1 LGGFPRRL
9 DSTGNTAN
17 RKTERLFFNDY
28 YISTEEITM
37 KNQTFIAIAV
47 ILLFILSL
55 QTYMMFQLNE
65 KLDQLNPAVTETD
78 TARSAPPQ
86 MDLNEDLFKDQPWTP
101 YEEIQRMQ
109 NAIEGIFEDSFSRF
123 HLNAPAGSLHK
134 SPDVDLQEKPDA
146 YIVTMNV
153 PGADESTLKVELEDQ
168 RLHITMRTERAKEE
182 KTENDKEGQYRHQE
196 RFIGEFQRVLT
207 LPGPADASKMKT
219 DYTKG
224 VLTITI
230 PKK

>member
-78 TARSAPPQ
+78 TA
-86 MDLNEDLFKDQPWTP
+86 
-101 YEEIQRMQ
+101 
-109 NAIEGIFEDSFSRF
+109 
-123 HLNAPAGSLHK
+123 
-134 SPDVDLQEKPDA
+134 
-146 YIVTMNV
+146 
-153 PGADESTLKVELEDQ
+153 
-168 RLHITMRTERAKEE
+168 
-182 KTENDKEGQYRHQE
+182 
-196 RFIGEFQRVLT
+196 
-207 LPGPADASKMKT
+207 
-219 DYTKG
+219 
-224 VLTITI
+224 
-230 PKK
+230 